1 MQAETAWR
9 DEAEQLIALHGLAAI
24 GTLVGRISDAVRMSD
39 DQAVCQLDH
48 ILQLVEARL
57 EVPWRL
63 PMVKLVAPETERAG
77 LAPLNRN
84 GPGRAG

>member
-9 DEAEQLIALHGLAAI
+9 DEAEQLIALHGSAAI

-63 PMVKLVAPETERAG
+63 PVVKLTAPETARAG
-77 LAPLNRN
+77 FASLNGN
-84 GPGRAG
+84 GSRRAG